1 MAHESDGMNL
11 RRVGLTL
18 AAVSALAAIGVVV
31 WAAAFRAPAPSGPT
45 AEPLVNPLPGGV
57 GDAEETAAASPE
69 PERLGDLVQ
78 SAEDAELQFFDPE
91 DESLRGK
98 MTFARLDP
106 QPNGRFYAER
116 PEAWLLLG
124 NGTSARIT
132 AAETNFRMPAGSGE
146 PESGRFT
153 GDVRV
158 EVHRGRLETDEAQS
172 ASEAAATFLMDE
184 LHFDAAL
191 GQVRT
196 TSEVRVL
203 ARGVEGSFSGLEA
216 VIDEVGRRLS
226 HLSTRGGG
234 WLERTR
240 VSEAADGGEEDAGAA
255 RERDGDAAEDLY
267 LARFDGGVTV
277 EQGASSVRSDQLEL
291 WARLVGGGLPED
303 ALGEFLTVSGG
314 GASAGGGDREDDAA
328 GDAPAAIRWEGR
340 LVVRPL
346 DEAPEP
352 LERDALA
359 GRFSSPSTGLVEIV
373 DGASGAEATCASAT
387 YGATSRRL
395 TLTGPGSTGV
405 AFRAPE
411 TGELVCGRMEIDLTT
426 GRVVMPG
433 AGELRAASPDARAAA
448 RTVSWQ
454 RGASADLAT
463 SGEHVD
469 LSGRWPIER
478 AVFEGGATAREGEA
492 EVTGERLEAVF
503 ARVEG
508 GEGTLER
515 VVVEGSARATAPDA
529 GAGRPGRLLGER
541 ITVDFRRR
549 GGAGDAGGWSITPTT
564 VLVEGRALAER
575 GLDRGGEGIEAEI
588 LRARLGHDPTTD
600 ELRVERLEAEL
611 DVLVRGAGGEEAL
624 AETVTADPL
633 RGVYDLVGEPVTLRR
648 GGAAV
653 TGGSMRIDEIQER
666 LTVFGAGELTH
677 RERGEE
683 AAGYRN
689 VAVAW
694 AGTMVFDGVMERAE
708 FTGDVVVVGE
718 PDELTRDTLRGERI
732 VVDVALGDESSAG
745 AAAAFR
751 RAQVIG
757 EVEERG
763 EGRTAQV
770 ETRRFRLDPES
781 ESGRRLEFLAY
792 LDGPTLIAD
801 AATDTLMAPASGR
814 LLFEDRRGASD
825 GGEIDREGMSTRGT
839 TLFEWEGAARFD
851 RGRGEAVM
859 SRVVRLRQKPLGE
872 DRVTELECER
882 LEAKFA
888 IPRGD
893 GEAEASGGE
902 ASLGSR
908 AALGAQLTTARASGA
923 VYARQGDRELIADHL
938 EFDALA
944 GVAQAWANEGNLV
957 TIFDAARAIPLT
969 GSVLRWD
976 LERDR
981 IEWRGAGTTSAPR

>member
-346 DEAPEP
+346 DESPEP

-515 VVVEGSARATAPDA
+515 VVVEPARRRPGRRFVVAGPQYPGGLEWPANVERIEHLPPAAHRGFYCAQRATVNVTRAAMRRMGHAPSVRLFEAAACGTAIVSDRWEGLDELLSPGEELLLAETPEESLAILDGMSDAELTRIGAAARERVLASHTARRRAEELIGHLEAA
-529 GAGRPGRLLGER
+529 GAG
-541 ITVDFRRR
+541 
-549 GGAGDAGGWSITPTT
+549 AC
-564 VLVEGRALAER
+564 
-575 GLDRGGEGIEAEI
+575 
-588 LRARLGHDPTTD
+588 
-600 ELRVERLEAEL
+600 
-611 DVLVRGAGGEEAL
+611 
-624 AETVTADPL
+624 
-633 RGVYDLVGEPVTLRR
+633 
-648 GGAAV
+648 
-653 TGGSMRIDEIQER
+653 
-666 LTVFGAGELTH
+666 AGE
-677 RERGEE
+677 
-683 AAGYRN
+683 
-689 VAVAW
+689 
-694 AGTMVFDGVMERAE
+694 
-708 FTGDVVVVGE
+708 
-718 PDELTRDTLRGERI
+718 
-732 VVDVALGDESSAG
+732 
-745 AAAAFR
+745 
-751 RAQVIG
+751 
-757 EVEERG
+757 
-763 EGRTAQV
+763 
-770 ETRRFRLDPES
+770 
-781 ESGRRLEFLAY
+781 
-792 LDGPTLIAD
+792 
-801 AATDTLMAPASGR
+801 
-814 LLFEDRRGASD
+814 
-825 GGEIDREGMSTRGT
+825 
-839 TLFEWEGAARFD
+839 
-851 RGRGEAVM
+851 
-859 SRVVRLRQKPLGE
+859 
-872 DRVTELECER
+872 
-882 LEAKFA
+882 
-888 IPRGD
+888 
-893 GEAEASGGE
+893 
-902 ASLGSR
+902 
-908 AALGAQLTTARASGA
+908 ARA
-923 VYARQGDRELIADHL
+923 
-938 EFDALA
+938 
-944 GVAQAWANEGNLV
+944 
-957 TIFDAARAIPLT
+957 
-969 GSVLRWD
+969 
-976 LERDR
+976 
-981 IEWRGAGTTSAPR
+981 